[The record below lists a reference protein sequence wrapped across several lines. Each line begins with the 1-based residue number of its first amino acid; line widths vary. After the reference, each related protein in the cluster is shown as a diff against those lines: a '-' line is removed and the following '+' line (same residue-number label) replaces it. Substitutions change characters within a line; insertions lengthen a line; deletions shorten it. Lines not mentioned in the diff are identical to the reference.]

1 VFEVR
6 EEGLQFKS
14 IAAKEAAGI
23 FGVAEI
29 GRDDVGSRDEAP

>member
-6 EEGLQFKS
+6 RKEVYVEGVP
-14 IAAKEAAGI
+14 AAKAAGI

-29 GRDDVGSRDEAP
+29 ESVG

>member
-6 EEGLQFKS
+6 EEGLQFES
-14 IAAKEAAGI
+14 VSTEEAAGI

-29 GRDDVGSRDEAP
+29 ESVG